1 MILRKIKCCS
11 RSPLHSPLHLMEP
24 HQSRSFLKYSFWL
37 GLDVFCLIIVEVPHH
52 HSLYITGNLGRANNI
67 QLMTS
72 FISSLNACNF
82 VILWV
87 LSPHFHTPV
96 PNNKCIKSSSAEKM
110 SWRLSFTEWH
120 SGFRNNID
128 IKAAFFWILT
138 TFLKNLSFK
147 CSINLLL
154 QKLKTFFFRYLKFIP
169 SNNGKFFMAK
179 FTHKIFFAC

>member
-1 MILRKIKCCS
+1 MKPHKLRS
-11 RSPLHSPLHLMEP
+11 S
-24 HQSRSFLKYSFWL
+24 LKYSFWL
-37 GLDVFCLIIVEVPHH
+37 GLDVFCLIIVEVPYH

-87 LSPHFHTPV
+87 LSPHFHTLV

-110 SWRLSFTEWH
+110 SWRPSFTEWH

-128 IKAAFFWILT
+128 IKAAFFLVLT
-138 TFLKNLSFK
+138 TFLKNYPSSVQLI
-147 CSINLLL
+147 CRYNNL
-154 QKLKTFFFRYLKFIP
+154 TIFFFRYLKFIP

>member
-1 MILRKIKCCS
+1 MIL
-11 RSPLHSPLHLMEP
+11 P
-24 HQSRSFLKYSFWL
+24 
-37 GLDVFCLIIVEVPHH
+37 
-52 HSLYITGNLGRANNI
+52 LYITGNLGRANNI

-138 TFLKNLSFK
+138 TFLKNLSLK
-147 CSINLLL
+147 WSINLML
-154 QKLKTFFFRYLKFIP
+154 QKLKTFFFRYLKFTRTSGRSAP
-169 SNNGKFFMAK
+169 LVLVPVPHTQMLVTTPDVSHNTWCKSQPLMLVLLPDVSPVA
-179 FTHKIFFAC
+179 